1 MISVIIPT
9 FNEADVIEQTI
20 HKIKANDTAGLISE
34 IIIAD
39 GGSTD
44 ETLEIS
50 TQVNIIILKCLQK
63 GRSAQMNEGASLAK
77 NNILF
82 FLHADSWPPIG
93 FSSFIADAK
102 NKGFAAGCFRLQFDY
117 DHWFLKLNA
126 WFTRF
131 NINNFRFGDQGLFI
145 SKEDFINYG
154 GFLTDH
160 IVMEDQEFIK
170 RFQKKNSF
178 IVLPAAVCTSA
189 RKYIENGVFKTQG
202 VFFLI
207 YFMYYLG
214 YSQTN
219 LVKTYKRLLRQKK
232 L

>member
-1 MISVIIPT
+1 MITVIIPT
-9 FNEADVIEQTI
+9 FNEADVIEQTLY
-20 HKIKANDTAGLISE
+20 KIKNNDTKGLVTE

-44 ETLEIS
+44 GTLDIPKPE
-50 TQVNIIILKCLQK
+50 NLIILNCVQK
-63 GRSAQMNEGASLAK
+63 GRSAQMNEGAALAN

-82 FLHADSWPPIG
+82 FLHADSWPPVG
-93 FSSFIADAK
+93 FSSLITEAK
-102 NKGFAAGCFRLQFDY
+102 NNGYAAGCFRLQFDY
-117 DHWFLKLNA
+117 NHWFLKLNA

-145 SKEDFINYG
+145 GKSEFINSG
-154 GFLTDH
+154 GFLIDH

-170 RFQKKNSF
+170 RFQKKNNF

-189 RKYIENGVFKTQG
+189 RKYLENGIFKTQG

-207 YFMYYLG
+207 YFMYL
-214 YSQTN
+214 SWLQSN
-219 LVKTYKRLLRQKK
+219 
-232 L
+232 

>member
-1 MISVIIPT
+1 MITVIIPT
-9 FNEADVIEQTI
+9 FNEDDVIEQTLY
-20 HKIKANDTAGLISE
+20 KIKTNDTKGFVTE
-34 IIIAD
+34 FIIAD

-44 ETLEIS
+44 GTLSIQAQE
-50 TQVNIIILKCLQK
+50 NLIILKCVQK
-63 GRSAQMNEGASLAK
+63 GRSAQMNEGAALAN

-82 FLHADSWPPIG
+82 FLHADSWPPVG
-93 FSSFIADAK
+93 FSSLIAEAK
-102 NKGFAAGCFRLQFDY
+102 KNGFAAGCFRLQFDY
-117 DHWFLKLNA
+117 NHWFLKLNA

-145 SKEDFINYG
+145 SKTDFINSG
-154 GFLTDH
+154 GFLVDH

-178 IVLPAAVCTSA
+178 IVLTAAVCTSA
-189 RKYIENGVFKTQG
+189 RKYIENGIFKTQG

-214 YSQTN
+214 YSQTK

>member
-1 MISVIIPT
+1 MITVIIPT

-20 HKIKANDTAGLISE
+20 QKIFANDTANFISE

-44 ETLEIS
+44 GTLTI
-50 TQVNIIILKCLQK
+50 QAQAKLIILKCLHK
-63 GRSAQMNEGASLAK
+63 GRSAQMNEGATLAK

-82 FLHADSWPPIG
+82 FLHADSWPPLG
-93 FSSFIADAK
+93 FSSLIVEAK
-102 NKGFAAGCFRLQFDY
+102 ENGFAAGCFRLQFDY
-117 DHWFLKLNA
+117 NHWFLKLNA

-131 NINNFRFGDQGLFI
+131 NINNFRFGDQGLFVGKI
-145 SKEDFINYG
+145 DFINSG

-178 IVLPAAVCTSA
+178 IVLPTAVCTSA
-189 RKYIENGVFKTQG
+189 RKYVENGVFKTQG

-214 YSQTN
+214 YSQTK
-219 LVKTYKRLLRQKK
+219 LVKTYKRLLRQQK

>member
-20 HKIKANDTAGLISE
+20 HKIQAYDTAGFISE

-44 ETLEIS
+44 GTLDLRLHKN
-50 TQVNIIILKCLQK
+50 TLILKCLQK
-63 GRSAQMNEGASLAK
+63 GRASQMNEGAALAK

-82 FLHADSWPPIG
+82 FLHADSWPPPG
-93 FSSFIADAK
+93 FSTLIMGALE
-102 NKGFAAGCFRLQFDY
+102 KGFAAGCFRLQFDY
-117 DHWFLKLNA
+117 NHWFLKLNA

-145 SKEDFINYG
+145 NKKDFINSG
-154 GFLTDH
+154 GFLKDH

-189 RKYIENGVFKTQG
+189 RKYIENGIFKTQA

-214 YSQTN
+214 YNQTK

>member
-9 FNEADVIEQTI
+9 FNEVTVIEQVLE
-20 HKIKANDTAGLISE
+20 KIKVHDNQGLILE

-44 ETLEIS
+44 GTVLI
-50 TQVNIIILKCLQK
+50 TNNNVTILNCLQK
-63 GRSAQMNEGASLAK
+63 GRAAQMNEAAAIAK
-77 NNILF
+77 GNILF
-82 FLHADSWPPIG
+82 FLHADTLPPVN
-93 FSSFIADAK
+93 FSGQIIDAK
-102 NKGFAAGCFRLQFDY
+102 VKGFAAGCFRLEFDY
-117 DHWFLKLNA
+117 KHWFLKLNA

-145 SKEDFINYG
+145 GKTDFINSG
-154 GFLTDH
+154 GFLKDH

-178 IVLPAAVCTSA
+178 IVLPSAVCTSA
-189 RKYIENGVFKTQG
+189 RKYIENGIFKTQA

-207 YFMYYLG
+207 YLMYYLG
-214 YSQTN
+214 YSQASM
-219 LVKTYKRLLRQKK
+219 VKTYKRLLKQKK

>member
-1 MISVIIPT
+1 MITVIIPT
-9 FNEADVIEQTI
+9 YNEAEVIEQTLE
-20 HKIKANDTAGLISE
+20 KIKTHDLQGYISE

-39 GGSTD
+39 GGSAD
-44 ETLEIS
+44 G
-50 TQVNIIILKCLQK
+50 TQILSLQKSCILVNCKQK
-63 GRSAQMNEGASLAK
+63 GRAAQMNEGAAFAK

-82 FLHADSWPPIG
+82 FLHADSWPPEY
-93 FSSFIADAK
+93 FSNQILEARE
-102 NKGFAAGCFRLQFDY
+102 KGFAGGCFRLKFDY
-117 DHWFLKLNA
+117 NHWFLKLNA

-145 SKEDFINYG
+145 GKTDFFNSG
-154 GFLTDH
+154 GFKVDH

-170 RFQKKNSF
+170 RFQKKNNF
-178 IVLPAAVCTSA
+178 IVLPASVCTSA
-189 RKYIENGVFKTQG
+189 RKYLENGVFKTQG

-214 YSQTN
+214 YSQASM
-219 LVKTYKRLLRQKK
+219 VKTYKRLLKQKK